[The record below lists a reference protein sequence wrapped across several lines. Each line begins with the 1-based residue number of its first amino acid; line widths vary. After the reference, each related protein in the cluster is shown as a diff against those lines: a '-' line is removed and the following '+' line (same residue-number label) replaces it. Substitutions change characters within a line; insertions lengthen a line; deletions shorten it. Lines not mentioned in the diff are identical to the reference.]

1 MKKLILLFLFMF
13 LFIANYSFAQFTDP
27 VWTTVGGNSKRN
39 GLTDAGYLFGP
50 LSKSY
55 AADNSIWG
63 MQIFSY
69 GSKFVTSR
77 YVSLSPLKAVV
88 NAFSYASVPNSGPIW
103 RFEKTGAVYIV
114 MGFNDDKVYV
124 RDFQQNGNDSIF
136 ALNAE
141 NGNVIWRSN
150 HTVERGIIWTAA
162 FTSNGD
168 LILPGS
174 GTKKIMRINHMTG
187 DSVWTNDRII
197 PNTGAEC
204 LCVNGNTV
212 YAFQGG
218 LTTPKTLIAI
228 DANTGQTKY
237 SSPELPGDGDQ
248 EIPFSISANGI
259 IYIIRDGGLMYSL
272 IDDGTSLSIRWSRPV
287 LHPVGT
293 YSQIGISYDSSVYI
307 PYGRKIYRLSY
318 VNGTALDSSIEIAS
332 SGTINPRFLIG
343 AVGELYVGN
352 GASVP
357 SEGRYYRF
365 NANLQSISV
374 NLPFP
379 YNYYSGPA
387 FGNTNLVPTILM
399 TGSGTQI
406 YTRYSVISSMNPISS
421 IAPNNFNLYQNFPN
435 PFNPET
441 LIKFDIASAQFV
453 QLKIYDAMGKE
464 TETLVN
470 GQLNSGTYQVKWN
483 ASKYSSG
490 IYYSKLIAGNFI
502 STKKMMYIK

>member
-1 MKKLILLFLFMF
+1 MKKLILFF
-13 LFIANYSFAQFTDP
+13 LFIANFAFAQLPTP
-27 VWTTVGGNSKRN
+27 LWTTVGGNSSRN
-39 GLTDAGYLFGP
+39 GFIQNAHLFG
-50 LSKSY
+50 SFTKNY
-55 AADNSIWG
+55 TADNSIWG

-69 GSKFVTSR
+69 GTRFSTTR

-88 NAFSYASVPNSGPIW
+88 NTFSFASPANSGPIW
-103 RFEKTGAVYIV
+103 RFEKTGAVYVV
-114 MGFNDDKVYV
+114 MGFNNDKVYV

-174 GTKKIMRINHMTG
+174 GTKRIMRINHVTG
-187 DSVWTNDRII
+187 DTVWTNNRII

-204 LCVNGNTV
+204 LCVYGNTV

-259 IYIIRDGGLMYSL
+259 IYVIRDGGLMYSL
-272 IDDGTSLSIRWSRPV
+272 IDNGSSISIRWSRPV

-293 YSQIGISYDSSVYI
+293 YSQIGIAGDSSVYI
-307 PYGRKIYRLSY
+307 PYGRKIYRLNHITGA
-318 VNGTALDSSIEIAS
+318 VRDSSIELATT
-332 SGTINPRFLIG
+332 GTINPRFLLGFSGI
-343 AVGELYVGN
+343 LYVGN
-352 GASVP
+352 GASEP
-357 SEGRYYRF
+357 SEGKYITF
-365 NANLQSISV
+365 EANLSPIYTPISA
-374 NLPFP
+374 P
-379 YNYYSGPA
+379 YNYYAGPA
-387 FGNTNLVPTILM
+387 FGGYVTSPTILM

-406 YTRYSVISSMNPISS
+406 YTRFGILDDINPISS
-421 IAPNNFNLYQNFPN
+421 VAPNNFNLYQNFPN

-441 LIKFDIASAQFV
+441 LIKFDVANTQFV
-453 QLKIYDAMGKE
+453 QLKIYDAMGRE

-490 IYYSKLIAGNFI
+490 IYYCKIIAGDFVL
-502 STKKMMYIK
+502 TKKMMYVK